1 MGVAAAVKR
10 KIKNQENALE
20 MKRKGQLSE
29 GNCGIKITTKIQEIA
44 LRKEEIEKKKEKIF
58 LYLVPKVRACRQW
71 SEPNR
76 VIAVV
81 QEWAGQMTRA
91 RQRRHSQRPRA

>member
-20 MKRKGQLSE
+20 MKRKGQLS
-29 GNCGIKITTKIQEIA
+29 GIKITTKIQEIA